1 MDHNTS
7 RIRIVLVDEHTE
19 ARDALE
25 RRARRHA
32 RLEVVGATDSPETA
46 VRLVEEQRPD
56 VVLIDIKRS
65 DGRGGDTIPLLRALD
80 AAIRPCIV
88 VYVALL
94 THAEEEAARRL
105 GADAVLLKQLST
117 ATLAD
122 DLAAVLDAAACRA
135 PAGAR
140 RADARCG

>member
-1 MDHNTS
+1 MDHNTA

-32 RLEVVGATDSPETA
+32 RLEVVGATDSPETGI
-46 VRLVEEQRPD
+46 RLVEEQRPD

-65 DGRGGDTIPLLRALD
+65 DGRSGETIRLLRALD

-94 THAEEEAARRL
+94 THGEEEAARRL

-122 DLAAVLDAAACRA
+122 NLAAVLDAMACRT
-135 PAGAR
+135 PDRAR
-140 RADARCG
+140 AVQAHCG

>member
-1 MDHNTS
+1 MDHDTA

-25 RRARRHA
+25 RRARRHP
-32 RLEVVGATDSPETA
+32 RLDVVGATDSPEMA

-65 DGRGGDTIPLLRALD
+65 DGRSGETIPLLRALD

-94 THAEEEAARRL
+94 TRAEEQAAGRL

-122 DLAAVLDAAACRA
+122 ELATVLAAASCRV
-135 PAGAR
+135 PDGAR
-140 RADARCG
+140 TARAHGR

>member
-25 RRARRHA
+25 RRTRDHP
-32 RLEVVGATDSPETA
+32 RLQVVGATDSPETA
-46 VRLVEEQRPD
+46 VRLVVEQRPD

-65 DGRGGDTIPLLRALD
+65 DGRSGETIPLLRALD

-94 THAEEEAARRL
+94 TRAEEEAAGRL

-117 ATLAD
+117 AALAD
-122 DLAAVLDAAACRA
+122 DLAAVLGAASCRT
-135 PAGAR
+135 PDR
-140 RADARCG
+140 TRAVQTRCC